1 MLSLAQANFIDMKAI
16 RYILPLFLMG
26 FLLSCAHNDAPQ
38 GHYQTLPVTADGNA
52 SEWQLP
58 LRFTNKDYT
67 LSYNVTNDKKN
78 IYVVMITS
86 DDEMQHRI
94 LKSGVTI
101 YFDVKG
107 ENNKNVSFS
116 FPERRIS
123 NSNPVPRNGRP
134 ILPDTLNNKHSLVQ
148 QADVYNVKGFF
159 ELEDGQFSVKDKRS
173 KIQLGLKTSADS
185 GLVYEAAIPLNY
197 VLENGLTAKNLRRN
211 FSIGIVV
218 HEDEISFK
226 KSQNNYVANNNGVV
240 VQPRVSVG
248 AGFGGFGMGGIGIG
262 IGGGMR
268 RQGNYN
274 NQQNN
279 ARPTEETEWY
289 QFRFSSK
296 TGE

>member
-1 MLSLAQANFIDMKAI
+1 MKAI
-16 RYILPLFLMG
+16 RFILPFFFAA

-38 GHYQTLPVTADGNA
+38 GHYQTLPVAADGNI

-78 IYVVMITS
+78 IYIVMITN

-101 YFDVKG
+101 YFDAKG
-107 ENNKNVSFS
+107 ENNKNVSLS
-116 FPERRIS
+116 FPERKLS
-123 NSNPVPRNGRP
+123 NTNPVPRNGKP

-173 KIQLGLKTSADS
+173 KIQLGLKTTADS
-185 GLVYEAAIPLNY
+185 GLVYEAVIPLNY
-197 VLENGLTAKNLRRN
+197 VLENGLTAKNLKRN

-218 HEDEISFK
+218 HDDAGNSFK
-226 KSQNNYVANNNGVV
+226 RQQNNYVAHNNAAVV
-240 VQPRVSVG
+240 PRVSVG
-248 AGFGGFGMGGIGIG
+248 AGFGGFGMGGVGIG

-268 RQGNYN
+268 HSGNYN
-274 NQQNN
+274 NQPNN
-279 ARPTEETEWY
+279 SVNQEEVMWY

-296 TGE
+296 PGE